1 MSARSAGTPVAAP
14 LQDARARPRRTLSWS
29 ALLPSVLLLLV
40 VVAVTAGPWLWPL
53 DPRQQTLT
61 ARLRPPTPDH
71 PLGMD
76 QLGRDLLSRVLYGGR
91 LSLGVSLVVVLVS
104 ATIGIAL
111 GSVAASRGG
120 LFDQLAMRLVDILLA
135 FPFLIL
141 ALVVAGLSGGG
152 INGMVLALGLF
163 GWGTYARVARVETA
177 RIRALPFVESARVVG
192 ASPVWT
198 FVRHVLP
205 NAAPSLLVL
214 AVARYGQT
222 ILTIAGLS
230 FLGVGVQ
237 PPTPEWGSMLF
248 EGLPFLE
255 RAPHVLLVTGVAVT
269 LSCLIVSLAAEGWR
283 RLLDP
288 RSRLGST
295 YS

>member
-1 MSARSAGTPVAAP
+1 MLVTTG
-14 LQDARARPRRTLSWS
+14 LL
-29 ALLPSVLLLLV
+29 ALVVLL
-40 VVAVTAGPWLWPL
+40 VTLGPLAWPA
-53 DPRQQTLT
+53 DPRTQTLT
-61 ARLRPPTPDH
+61 ARLRGPTLDH

-76 QLGRDLLSRVLYGGR
+76 QLGRDLLARVLHGGR
-91 LSLGVSLVVVLVS
+91 LSLGVSLIVVAFT
-104 ATIGIAL
+104 ATVGIAL

-120 LFDQLAMRLVDILLA
+120 LFDLFAMRLVDILLA
-135 FPFLIL
+135 FPFLLL
-141 ALVVAGLSGGG
+141 ALVVSGLSGGG

-177 RIRALPFVESARVVG
+177 RIRALPFVESARVIG
-192 ASPVWT
+192 LGPLQT
-198 FVRHVLP
+198 YRRYILP
-205 NAAPSLLVL
+205 NAAPSLIVL

-255 RAPHVLLVTGVAVT
+255 RAPHVLLVPGLAVT
-269 LSCLIVSLAAEGWR
+269 VSCLIVSLAAEAWR
-283 RLLDP
+283 RVLDP
-288 RSRLGST
+288 TSRSTGS